1 MRSILVLFVL
11 SLCSA
16 ADAAVEIIAVGPSAP
31 AADHSIEALPNLTQ
45 VAVESTSRAGRM
57 VCDSS
62 GCRLVFDSGG
72 PLKSILTPQRRV
84 ILPRVRRFF
93 GR

>member
-1 MRSILVLFVL
+1 MRPFLVLFAL
-11 SLCSA
+11 SLCSV
-16 ADAAVEIIAVGPSAP
+16 ADAAVEIIAVGPSA
-31 AADHSIEALPNLTQ
+31 DHSIEALPSLTQ

-62 GCRLVFDSGG
+62 GCRLVFDGSG

-84 ILPRVRRFF
+84 LLPRVRRFF